1 MGTRTD
7 IRSTGERELPRDT
20 RAETILEFVYNDEQ
34 EALSDDDVVLSHQGA
49 MPAVQEFLQEM
60 SELDLRP
67 AGTRWH

>member
-20 RAETILEFVYNDEQ
+20 RAETILEFFDNDEQ
-34 EALSDDDVVLSHQGA
+34 EAHSDDDVVLSHQGA

-60 SELDLRP
+60 SELDLPP